1 MEFDWGF
8 LLIWDFVRF
17 WSYIIWGKCLT
28 FGSRSRA
35 CLVKLSALW
44 RRSGITKSFIRT
56 IPRGWLWLSSHV
68 YVVWPSPST
77 NVYVVCPLH
86 RPIKRS
92 AKALPTDP
100 TKPLS
105 LFHQLSRSSSLR
117 APYRYTRTFRLYFL
131 QCFGKGFSVINRGHF
146 VFNSSQHAFNPHK
159 KCQYE

>member
-1 MEFDWGF
+1 MTVQPRVCGMP
-8 LLIWDFVRF
+8 
-17 WSYIIWGKCLT
+17 
-28 FGSRSRA
+28 
-35 CLVKLSALW
+35 
-44 RRSGITKSFIRT
+44 IT
-56 IPRGWLWLSSHV
+56 
-68 YVVWPSPST
+68 SPST